1 MAQHPPGPDRLWG
14 QGADGG
20 RSGLAAARNQRHSEA
35 RRSVQTSADVGWVG
49 YGGIWWDMVGYGGIW
64 WDMVG
69 YGGIWWDAWFGAGGW
84 LMVVGNGWN
93 MLESKDSKGNIST
106 EHGAETV

>member
-49 YGGIWWDMVGYGGIW
+49 YGGIWWDMVGYGGMRGLGLA
-64 WDMVG
+64 DG
-69 YGGIWWDAWFGAGGW
+69 
-84 LMVVGNGWN
+84 
-93 MLESKDSKGNIST
+93 
-106 EHGAETV
+106 